1 MKSSESNIVGRREL
15 LMRCASALTGA
26 VALGFV
32 GLQGHGII
40 LSFGQHF
47 VSLAAIFFTRF
58 HPKVQDEQETLSYIP
73 CE

>member
-40 LSFGQHF
+40 LSLGQHF
-47 VSLAAIFFTRF
+47 VSLTAIFFTRVY
-58 HPKVQDEQETLSYIP
+58 PEIQDDQGCTGLDSL
-73 CE
+73 